1 MTSEQATERKKPWRG
16 LVEIGLFVALLL
28 AFAWFQQRDML
39 LADGSV
45 TIPEHQFVSLEGQTL
60 PLLAADKPTL
70 VYFFAPWCKVCRWSI
85 NNVDELDQSKVN
97 VVKVALSYSNLE
109 AVAQFVQETQ
119 TQRDN
124 MSFRLALFPVCILL
138 SRMGVW
144 SVAVLA
150 TPLNLASSSN
160 LPLVYE
166 YACVDITTSH

>member
-124 MSFRLALFPVCILL
+124 VLFGTRRTAHEFQVSAFPSVYIIEPDGRVVGRSVGYTTEFGLKLKLAF
-138 SRMGVW
+138 GV
-144 SVAVLA
+144 
-150 TPLNLASSSN
+150 
-160 LPLVYE
+160 
-166 YACVDITTSH
+166 